1 MNLASTDRGMRGL
14 TRSLLATGCLAL
26 GCVVALGSSAEAAG
40 VKLPITPPAGAA
52 SVLADYLDIC
62 STGLKTVSDG
72 GQVATAKGWTAVGGD
87 ANGAGKG
94 EAAAG
99 LFSATKGK
107 DGDYLTIS
115 RVEFP
120 HVVAT
125 TCQMVLVK
133 KPADLDI
140 SVLTKIDGVVAG
152 GGVAGMKQQGAG
164 FWSFV
169 DDTGEVVTMTAIPAG
184 GTHFVLSMGRAELTK
199 LGRDAAAK
207 LAG

>member
-1 MNLASTDRGMRGL
+1 MSLASIDRGIRGL
-14 TRSLLATGCLAL
+14 TGTLLAL

-40 VKLPITPPAGAA
+40 VKLPIAPPSGA
-52 SVLADYLDIC
+52 SSLLADYLDIC

-72 GQVATAKGWTAVGGD
+72 GHVATEKGWKAVGEE
-87 ANGAGKG
+87 ANGSGKG

-107 DGDYLTIS
+107 DGDFLTIS

-120 HVVAT
+120 HVIAT

-133 KPADLDI
+133 KPDDLDT
-140 SVLTKIDGVVAG
+140 SVLAKIDGVVAG
-152 GGVAGMKQQGAG
+152 GGVVGMKQPGAG

-169 DDTGEVVTMTAIPAG
+169 DDAGEVVTMTAIPAG

-199 LGRDAAAK
+199 LGKDAAAK